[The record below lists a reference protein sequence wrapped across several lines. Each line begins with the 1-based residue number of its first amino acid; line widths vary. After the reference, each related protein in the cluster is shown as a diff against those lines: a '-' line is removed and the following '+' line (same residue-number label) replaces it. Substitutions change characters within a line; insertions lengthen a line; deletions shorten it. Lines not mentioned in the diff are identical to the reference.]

1 MSTSATTSTDRYT
14 IISADCHAGGNHA
27 QYREYLEAKYQDE
40 FDAWRGKYKN
50 PFRDLQDDGRTRNWD
65 DERRISDLEAD
76 GQVAEV
82 VFPNTVPPFFPTG
95 IVVAPAPD
103 ASNYELRLAGIRA
116 HNRWLKDFVA
126 AHPERRA
133 GLVQIF
139 LNDVDHAVEHVR
151 WGKENGLRGVL
162 LPGVSPDT
170 PWIDPL
176 FSPKYDPLWAVC
188 EELEMPVTHHSG
200 GSGIPNYGRYP
211 FTNIMFVLET
221 GFFAN
226 RALWH
231 LMMSGVFDRFPNLK
245 LVMTEQGSAWVP
257 DLIARLDGL
266 HDRMV
271 NGRIGELGVPEDAVL
286 KMKPSEYF
294 RRNVYIGASFPSP
307 SDAALFHQIGID
319 NIMWGSDYPHNE
331 ATFPYSKES
340 LRMAF
345 SSWSE
350 ADLRKIFAENAAKV
364 YGFDLTKLA
373 PLAAG
378 VGPTVAEVATHLDR
392 APADA
397 ASPAFN

>member
-1 MSTSATTSTDRYT
+1 MKPSDHYVV
-14 IISADCHAGGNHA
+14 ISADTHAGGSHE
-27 QYREYLEAKYQDE
+27 QYRGYLDPKYRDD
-40 FDAWRGKYKN
+40 FDAWRGKYRN
-50 PFRDLQDDGRTRNWD
+50 PFKDLKDTDLRIRNWD
-65 DERRISDLEAD
+65 TERRNADQEAD
-76 GQVAEV
+76 GVVGEV
-82 VFPNTVPPFFPTG
+82 IFPNTVPPFFPSFVLFAQPPT
-95 IVVAPAPD
+95 PD
-103 ASNYELRLAGIRA
+103 EYELRMAGVRA
-116 HNRWLKDFVA
+116 HNRWMVDFVA
-126 AHPERRA
+126 EQPERRA
-133 GLVQIF
+133 GIGQIF
-139 LNDVDHAVEHVR
+139 LNDVDDAVEHVR
-151 WGKENGLRGVL
+151 WGKEHGLRGVL

-257 DLIARLDGL
+257 DLMARLDGL

-364 YGFDLTKLA
+364 YGFDLAKLA
-373 PLAAG
+373 PLAAAA
-378 VGPTVAEVATHLDR
+378 GPTVAEVATHLDR

>member
-27 QYREYLEAKYQDE
+27 QYREYLEAKYHDE

-65 DERRISDLEAD
+65 DERRISDLNAD

-139 LNDVDHAVEHVR
+139 LNDVDDAVEHVR
-151 WGKENGLRGVL
+151 WGKANGLRGVL

-200 GSGIPNYGRYP
+200 GSGIPNYGRHP
-211 FTNIMFVLET
+211 ITNVIFVLET

-231 LMMSGVFDRFPNLK
+231 MVMAGVFERFPNLK

-257 DLIARLDGL
+257 DLLTRLDSL

-271 NGRIGELGVPEDAVL
+271 NGRIGELGVPEEAVL

-294 RRNVYIGASFPSP
+294 RRNIYIGASFPTP
-307 SDAALFHQIGID
+307 KDAARFHDIGID
-319 NIMWGSDYPHNE
+319 NIMWGSDYPHHE
-331 ATFPYSKES
+331 ATFPYSRES
-340 LRMAF
+340 LRMCF
-345 SSWSE
+345 SDWSE
-350 ADLRKIFAENAAKV
+350 ADLRKIFSENAAKV
-364 YGFDLTKLA
+364 YGFDLEKLA
-373 PLAAG
+373 PLAAE
-378 VGPTVAEVATHLDR
+378 VGPTVGEVATPLAT

-397 ASPAFN
+397 QSPAFL